1 MSEEQKISAAKLAFI
16 ALGQTS
22 VVIFIIGMWEDQSS
36 TTIIGALGILICIIL
51 PITLYLLKNVLMGV
65 VLQFSWAKSSNG
77 FVGVI
82 VFIFSWLLI
91 MPIMI
96 IWALIWGTMS
106 RHEVTI

>member
-1 MSEEQKISAAKLAFI
+1 
-16 ALGQTS
+16 
-22 VVIFIIGMWEDQSS
+22 
-36 TTIIGALGILICIIL
+36 
-51 PITLYLLKNVLMGV
+51 LMGV